1 VPKSDQG
8 TRSQIQDALANHAGI
23 SFHPHAFR
31 HLAAYLVLRENP
43 QAHGLVQRLLGHNS
57 LHATMTFYSGL
68 ESDAAVQ
75 HLDALIARQR
85 QAAPSLRVSGSR

>member
-57 LHATMTFYSGL
+57 LHATINFYSGL
-68 ESDAAVQ
+68 ETDAAIQ
-75 HLDALIARQR
+75 HLDALIAKQR
-85 QAAPSLRVSGSR
+85 RVVLGRVSGSR